1 MWPKQNSLKGPRA
14 TYHVV
19 RSRTYFDINSSS
31 LVLKTRLN
39 GSLLMLMQMTLL
51 LTSRWLGTDTVL
63 A

>member
-14 TYHVV
+14 AYHVV

-51 LTSRWLGTDTVL
+51 LTSRWLGTDAVL